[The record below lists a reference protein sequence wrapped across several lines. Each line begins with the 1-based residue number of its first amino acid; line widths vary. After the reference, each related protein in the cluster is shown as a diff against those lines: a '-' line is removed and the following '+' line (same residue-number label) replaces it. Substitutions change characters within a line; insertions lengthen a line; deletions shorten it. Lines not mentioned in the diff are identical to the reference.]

1 MRYKINDEFLQTHMK
16 NMENFILDSIPDESE
31 LNHQFSKRFL
41 RKMERLLKYERYRLT
56 KHNFFHYAKAVAVVI
71 FLMTTVFLVTVLSV
85 EAYRIRFFEFITTVW
100 QEFTSVTIYSNDNVE
115 LDILTPVESS
125 YVPQGYK
132 VYERKINQYE
142 NVIIYIDVDGREI
155 YYAQQLATQSEYIFD
170 SENVNTEI
178 MEIGEQLLYCL
189 ENKGIIQLYWYDKSH
204 IYSMIGQ
211 IEQVELIKMAEN
223 IITKQKNLLR

>member
-1 MRYKINDEFLQTHMK
+1 MRYKINDEFLQTHME

-178 MEIGEQLLYCL
+178 MEIGELFR
-189 ENKGIIQLYWYDKSH
+189 K
-204 IYSMIGQ
+204 
-211 IEQVELIKMAEN
+211 
-223 IITKQKNLLR
+223 

>member
-1 MRYKINDEFLQTHMK
+1 
-16 NMENFILDSIPDESE
+16 
-31 LNHQFSKRFL
+31 
-41 RKMERLLKYERYRLT
+41 MERLLKYERYRLT

-125 YVPQGYK
+125 Y
-132 VYERKINQYE
+132 
-142 NVIIYIDVDGREI
+142 GREI

-211 IEQVELIKMAEN
+211 IEQVELIKMACYFLPVVVHRYLPLN
-223 IITKQKNLLR
+223 QT

>member
-1 MRYKINDEFLQTHMK
+1 MRYKINDEFLQTHME

-100 QEFTSVTIYSNDNVE
+100 QEFTSVT
-115 LDILTPVESS
+115 
-125 YVPQGYK
+125 
-132 VYERKINQYE
+132 INQYE